1 MNTNNV
7 SKCNNAKRKLGIYL
21 EIYKINNTCY
31 TELNATFTNL
41 L

>member
-1 MNTNNV
+1 MNTNNM
-7 SKCNNAKRKLGIYL
+7 SECNDAKPKSLVYL